1 MCLDKRELCR
11 CISMGYSTVQKAV
24 LIDSHREGSCQ
35 VTSRSI
41 LYLKGKYRTDTKGGG
56 EGVSSSRQFDV
67 KR

>member
-1 MCLDKRELCR
+1 
-11 CISMGYSTVQKAV
+11 MGYSTVQKAI

-41 LYLKGKYRTDTKGGG
+41 LYLKGKYRTDTKGGE